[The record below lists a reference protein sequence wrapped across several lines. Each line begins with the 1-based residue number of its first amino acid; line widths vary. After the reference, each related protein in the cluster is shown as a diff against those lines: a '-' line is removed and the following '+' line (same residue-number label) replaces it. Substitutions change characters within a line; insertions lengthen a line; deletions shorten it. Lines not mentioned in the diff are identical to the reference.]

1 MRIERVEL
9 FVLRLPLK
17 RAYET
22 SGSRETHQT
31 RVIARV
37 ESEGAVGWG
46 ESVAPELPWYSGETP
61 KTVWYAL
68 DEIIIPAL
76 LAADLHQP
84 EDTERVLAWIRDHRM
99 AKATIEMAIWDLF
112 AKRDGRSLSK
122 LLGGTRDRILCGVAI
137 GIQPSIEELLE
148 TITRELS
155 AGYQRVKVKIKPG
168 WDGSVAEAIRNEFPD
183 LPFMLDANS
192 AYTLADAPLFKRID
206 AYTPTM
212 IEQPLAHDDIVD
224 HATLQ
229 REIKTPICLDES
241 IHTGDDARKA
251 IELGATR
258 VINIKAG
265 RVGGL
270 TSARRVHDVCREARV
285 PVWCGGM
292 LEMGIGRAHNVHL
305 ASLPNFSLPGDVSAS
320 ERYFATEIIAEPFA
334 VRADGTMSVPIG
346 PGIGVTVL
354 EKLIRKIAEQAKQ
367 YRPTRKAQGKRKPP
381 VSAAKRAAR
390 PSAARRPR
398 PATPRSRR

>member
-9 FVLRLPLK
+9 FELRLPLK

-61 KTVWYAL
+61 KTIWYVL

-76 LAADLHQP
+76 MAADLHQP
-84 EDTERVLAWIRDHRM
+84 EDTERILTWIREHRM
-99 AKATIEMAIWDLF
+99 AKATLEMAIWDLF

-122 LLGGTRDRILCGVAI
+122 LLG
-137 GIQPSIEELLE
+137 
-148 TITRELS
+148 TIRRELS

-168 WDGSVAEAIRNEFPD
+168 WDALVAEAIRKEFPD

-192 AYTLADAPLFKRID
+192 AYTLADAALFQRID
-206 AYTPTM
+206 ACAPMM

-224 HATLQ
+224 HAALQ

-258 VINIKAG
+258 IVNIKAG

-270 TSARRVHDVCREARV
+270 TSARRVHDVCREARI

-320 ERYFATEIIAEPFA
+320 ERYFATEIIGEPFR
-334 VRADGTMSVPIG
+334 VEKDGTMKVPTG

-354 EKLIRKIAEQAKQ
+354 EEVVRKIAV
-367 YRPTRKAQGKRKPP
+367 R
-381 VSAAKRAAR
+381 
-390 PSAARRPR
+390 
-398 PATPRSRR
+398 